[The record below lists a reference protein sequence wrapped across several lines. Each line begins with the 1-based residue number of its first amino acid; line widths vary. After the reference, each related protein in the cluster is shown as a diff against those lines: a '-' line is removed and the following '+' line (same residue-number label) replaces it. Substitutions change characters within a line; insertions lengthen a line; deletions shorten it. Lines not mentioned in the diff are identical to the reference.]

1 MDSSLLVLYKT
12 TGSISIAPFTNVIGA
27 PVGIAIVNVSLSFL
41 FSTRIMKKL
50 LKITKN
56 K

>member
-1 MDSSLLVLYKT
+1 MDSSLLVLYVT
-12 TGSISIAPFTNVIGA
+12 TGNISIAPFTNVIGA
-27 PVGIAIVNVSLSFL
+27 PVGRAIANVSLA
-41 FSTRIMKKL
+41 FSIATRIMKEL